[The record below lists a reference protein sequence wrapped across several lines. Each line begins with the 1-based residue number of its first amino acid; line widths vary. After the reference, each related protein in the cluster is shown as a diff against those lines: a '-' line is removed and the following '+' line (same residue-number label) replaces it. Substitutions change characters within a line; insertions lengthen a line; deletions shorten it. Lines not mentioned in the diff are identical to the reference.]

1 MGQEDVVPISN
12 GLLLSHKKKQN
23 WVICR
28 DVDGPGVCLTDC
40 SKSEKQISHINI
52 YMYNLEKWHR

>member
-1 MGQEDVVPISN
+1 MDQEDAVPIPN
-12 GLLLSHKKKQN
+12 GLLLSHKKEQN

-28 DVDGPGVCLTDC
+28 DVDGPGVCHTDF

-52 YMYNLEKWHR
+52 YMYNLGKWHR